1 MKRPE
6 VTIEDFKKQAA
17 EEGWNPTP
25 QTLEL
30 VGYLID
36 AMERAYNHGYADG
49 LADGGNEMKYPLLIT
64 IDEMLSLGGFATM
77 SELKLCWEMYEK
89 YFQAKNL
96 NPRSQFDASCFFAFV
111 FMSGRIQGIREERL
125 KNKSSQNPARY
136 TGSNN
141 N

>member
-1 MKRPE
+1 
-6 VTIEDFKKQAA
+6 
-17 EEGWNPTP
+17 
-25 QTLEL
+25 
-30 VGYLID
+30 
-36 AMERAYNHGYADG
+36 
-49 LADGGNEMKYPLLIT
+49 MKYPLLIT

-77 SELKLCWEMYEK
+77 RELKLCWEMYEK
-89 YFQAKNL
+89 YFQAENL

>member
-1 MKRPE
+1 
-6 VTIEDFKKQAA
+6 
-17 EEGWNPTP
+17 
-25 QTLEL
+25 
-30 VGYLID
+30 
-36 AMERAYNHGYADG
+36 
-49 LADGGNEMKYPLLIT
+49 MKYPLLIT
-64 IDEMLSLGGFATM
+64 IDEMLSLSGFATV
-77 SELKLCWEMYEK
+77 SELKLCWKMYEK

-96 NPRSQFDASCFFAFV
+96 NPRSQFDASSFIAFV

>member
-1 MKRPE
+1 MKY
-6 VTIEDFKKQAA
+6 Q
-17 EEGWNPTP
+17 
-25 QTLEL
+25 
-30 VGYLID
+30 
-36 AMERAYNHGYADG
+36 
-49 LADGGNEMKYPLLIT
+49 KYPLLIT
-64 IDEMLSLGGFATM
+64 IDEMISLSGSATV
-77 SELKLCWEMYEK
+77 SELKLCWKMYEK

-96 NPRSQFDASCFFAFV
+96 NPRSQFDASRFFAFV

>member
-1 MKRPE
+1 MKY
-6 VTIEDFKKQAA
+6 Q
-17 EEGWNPTP
+17 
-25 QTLEL
+25 
-30 VGYLID
+30 
-36 AMERAYNHGYADG
+36 
-49 LADGGNEMKYPLLIT
+49 KYPLLIT
-64 IDEMLSLGGFATM
+64 IDEMLSLSGFATV
-77 SELKLCWEMYEK
+77 SELKLCWKMYEK

-96 NPRSQFDASCFFAFV
+96 NPRSQFDASGFFAFM